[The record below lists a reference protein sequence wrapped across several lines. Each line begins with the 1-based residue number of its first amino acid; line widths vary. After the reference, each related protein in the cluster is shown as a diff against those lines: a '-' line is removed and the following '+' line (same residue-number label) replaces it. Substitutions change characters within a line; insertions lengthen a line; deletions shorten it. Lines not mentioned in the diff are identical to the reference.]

1 MSYYATKTRVKLTGS
16 CLQLPKVSF
25 THRRVVKIYIFYE
38 LDASSS
44 HLDDPILKSY
54 LFGAV
59 TLTKI
64 TDIDKYQYSSYGI
77 GFDRNSS
84 FSFSSSGSGQNVI
97 IFGVDMSSS
106 AIIDKKKKDILIL
119 GNGPTQGQEH
129 TLTAEK
135 IYSINFTVTK
145 NKFCSSLPYS
155 KQLLVC

>member
-1 MSYYATKTRVKLTGS
+1 
-16 CLQLPKVSF
+16 
-25 THRRVVKIYIFYE
+25 
-38 LDASSS
+38 
-44 HLDDPILKSY
+44 
-54 LFGAV
+54 
-59 TLTKI
+59 
-64 TDIDKYQYSSYGI
+64 
-77 GFDRNSS
+77 
-84 FSFSSSGSGQNVI
+84 
-97 IFGVDMSSS
+97 MSSS